1 MGANAEFLRLAGP
14 ELLLPM
20 LDERSRRLVL
30 GMTARAAGDGGTGAV
45 AALTGT
51 AWQTVADGKAELESG
66 ESAPP
71 GRVRRPGG
79 GRKLLEDADPGL
91 AGALETLIRDAMRG
105 DPESQLLWTTKS
117 VKKLADELA
126 AQGHPCSPAGCW
138 LALRRAGYTLQSNSR
153 AQEGRRHPERDAQFR
168 YIAAQAKEH
177 KDAGQPVISVD
188 SKKKEQV
195 GNYAQD
201 GREWGPPGEPVQVRS
216 HDFPGKDG
224 RHAIPYGIY
233 DEEANAGFVNVG
245 TDGNTAALAVES
257 IRRWWDL
264 AGSGA
269 YPDATRLLVTAD
281 AGGSNGY
288 TNGHWKA
295 GLAQLAQETG
305 LEITVCHFPPGT
317 SKWNKIEHR
326 LFCQISLAWRG
337 RPLTSYDVI
346 ISTIGAVT
354 TATGLDVRAVLDE
367 NSCPAGLKISREQA
381 RDIEDRCLAR
391 HEFHGEQN
399 YALLPVPR
407 PAPDPQP
414 DPEPA
419 APPGPDLHAL
429 ADPAITGLS
438 REDLA
443 VLTAS
448 LEISL
453 AAAREQRLYIS
464 RGRPRR
470 PGNHR
475 ARARLTTQARL
486 LAAICRYRLGM
497 TCRAIAALFEIDKSV
512 ISIAT
517 REIAA
522 IPGTATGPLAPGPA
536 QLRTLAG
543 LHEHAARHGITI
555 TRPPQTA
562 DTPPDDTL
570 TTPAHR
576 KHILFLNVSLCG
588 TPPHRPDPVRSAA
601 RPGPA
606 SDPGHIPVRWSY
618 ARTTSSAP
626 LSRRGGHGTGRC
638 RSPLR
643 R

>member
-14 ELLLPM
+14 ELQLLLPM

-201 GREWGPPGEPVQVRS
+201 GREWGPPGQPVQVRS

-264 AGSGA
+264 AGSDA

-317 SKWNKIEHR
+317 Q
-326 LFCQISLAWRG
+326 C
-337 RPLTSYDVI
+337 
-346 ISTIGAVT
+346 
-354 TATGLDVRAVLDE
+354 
-367 NSCPAGLKISREQA
+367 
-381 RDIEDRCLAR
+381 RCLSSANFR
-391 HEFHGEQN
+391 
-399 YALLPVPR
+399 
-407 PAPDPQP
+407 
-414 DPEPA
+414 EPA
-419 APPGPDLHAL
+419 AVDA
-429 ADPAITGLS
+429 
-438 REDLA
+438 
-443 VLTAS
+443 
-448 LEISL
+448 
-453 AAAREQRLYIS
+453 
-464 RGRPRR
+464 
-470 PGNHR
+470 
-475 ARARLTTQARL
+475 
-486 LAAICRYRLGM
+486 
-497 TCRAIAALFEIDKSV
+497 
-512 ISIAT
+512 
-517 REIAA
+517 
-522 IPGTATGPLAPGPA
+522 
-536 QLRTLAG
+536 
-543 LHEHAARHGITI
+543 
-555 TRPPQTA
+555 
-562 DTPPDDTL
+562 
-570 TTPAHR
+570 
-576 KHILFLNVSLCG
+576 
-588 TPPHRPDPVRSAA
+588 
-601 RPGPA
+601 
-606 SDPGHIPVRWSY
+606 
-618 ARTTSSAP
+618 
-626 LSRRGGHGTGRC
+626 
-638 RSPLR
+638 
-643 R
+643 